1 MKLKRSRQTLLFLSL
16 FGILILTL
24 MFTNGVAAGKPGY
37 EQAFVNNK
45 TVTINAIDVPNHA
58 PPQAQADFYE
68 VVYPI
73 GWQGLGIGTPQCNP
87 CDHAGNGIDFTDF
100 HDHIL
105 DSMPSDPGHGE
116 YSPLWHVFV
125 VVPAYSFITGGNPAN
140 DAAVTAAYASHI
152 PTKSEA
158 AVDALLNDTLPG
170 GLPVAVEIDTEFYF
184 LCAVVNPH
192 AAR

>member
-1 MKLKRSRQTLLFLSL
+1 MKRTHKLLLLPLLLVTASFAFFCNS
-16 FGILILTL
+16 
-24 MFTNGVAAGKPGY
+24 VAAQPGY
-37 EQAFVNNK
+37 EPAYVNGK

-58 PPQAQADFYE
+58 PSKAQADFYQ

-73 GWQGLGIGTPQCNP
+73 GWQSIPGLNPQCQP
-87 CDHAGNGIDFTDF
+87 CDHQGNGIDFTDF

-116 YSPLWHVFV
+116 FSPLWHVFLV
-125 VVPAYSFITGGNPAN
+125 LPNYSFLSGPPNPIH
-140 DAAVTAAYASHI
+140 DALINAAYAPFL

-158 AVDALLNDTLPG
+158 AVDDLLAATLPDG
-170 GLPVAVEIDTEFYF
+170 SPVAVEIDTHFYF

-192 AAR
+192 AAK